1 MVATV
6 DELIKKAQTYLPGD
20 RTHLIEEAYRF
31 AEECHRDQVRKTGD
45 PYITHPLDTAATV
58 ADLQLDASAVAA
70 ALIHD
75 VQEDCGVSNAELTK
89 RFGREVAHL
98 VDGATKLDRIAW
110 KAPEEAVRD
119 RAAQSENLRKMFL
132 AMARDVRVV
141 IIKLA
146 DRLHNMRTLYAL
158 SP

>member
-1 MVATV
+1 MPATV
-6 DELIKKAQTYLPGD
+6 EELIQKAQSYLPGD
-20 RTHLIEEAYRF
+20 RIQLIEEAYRF
-31 AEECHRDQVRKTGD
+31 AEECHRDQLRKTGD
-45 PYITHPLDTAATV
+45 PYITHPLDAANTV

-75 VQEDCGVSNAELTK
+75 VEEDCGVTNAELTK

-98 VDGATKLDRIAW
+98 VDGATKLEKISW
-110 KAPEEAVRD
+110 KAPEEPVRD
-119 RAAQSENLRKMFL
+119 RETQAENLRKMFL

-146 DRLHNMRTLYAL
+146 DRLHNMRAPLCPIA
-158 SP
+158 